1 MHLAHG
7 AKCIKPQEK
16 FISNCTLV
24 NRGRPEHSHPVRF
37 RIANAIVPE
46 AQNAAP
52 KRLSACL
59 LAFIWITLAFFVCKY
74 HYCSRGIVVPMHS
87 DGVE

>member
-24 NRGRPEHSHPVRF
+24 NRVRPEHSHPVLF
-37 RIANAIVPE
+37 RIANAIVPNSVLW
-46 AQNAAP
+46 NATL
-52 KRLSACL
+52 KRLSACFYL
-59 LAFIWITLAFFVCKY
+59 DYI
-74 HYCSRGIVVPMHS
+74 GIFCT
-87 DGVE
+87 